1 MEREQNDLKPDI
13 DTLMDMIW
21 LIRCVLSG
29 TKPDTI
35 HVAGMNQK
43 KLFELAS
50 RHSLTALVG
59 TALNGVD
66 TGEMEKR
73 WQNAVDK
80 AVRRT
85 VLFDAERRE
94 LLSFMEENGIW
105 YMALKGV
112 VLKDFYPVYGVRQ
125 FADND
130 ILFDVR
136 YAEEIRDWFKGRGYK
151 VKKFACGVHD
161 TYLKNPIYN
170 FEMHRMLF
178 SPSIKRWYPYYEHV
192 KDRLIKDEGNDYGF
206 HFKDEDFYIYF
217 YTHAAKHYSGGGTG
231 LRTLVDLYLYI
242 SKKSA
247 MDWSYIEKELK
258 KLGLKEDERSMR
270 KLANTLFAH
279 GASDPMQKL
288 SPQQQELFSTIA
300 SAGTYGTIENKVSNR
315 LERYAKDNKIM
326 DKNRLKLHYLR
337 ERFFPTTQGH
347 KEYYAFYYQHWWAR
361 PLLFFVRFGK
371 MLINHRRVR
380 KEFEALHKF

>member
-59 TALNGVD
+59 TALHGVD

-105 YMALKGV
+105 
-112 VLKDFYPVYGVRQ
+112 
-125 FADND
+125 
-130 ILFDVR
+130 
-136 YAEEIRDWFKGRGYK
+136 
-151 VKKFACGVHD
+151 
-161 TYLKNPIYN
+161 
-170 FEMHRMLF
+170 
-178 SPSIKRWYPYYEHV
+178 
-192 KDRLIKDEGNDYGF
+192 
-206 HFKDEDFYIYF
+206 
-217 YTHAAKHYSGGGTG
+217 
-231 LRTLVDLYLYI
+231 
-242 SKKSA
+242 
-247 MDWSYIEKELK
+247 
-258 KLGLKEDERSMR
+258 
-270 KLANTLFAH
+270 
-279 GASDPMQKL
+279 
-288 SPQQQELFSTIA
+288 
-300 SAGTYGTIENKVSNR
+300 
-315 LERYAKDNKIM
+315 
-326 DKNRLKLHYLR
+326 
-337 ERFFPTTQGH
+337 
-347 KEYYAFYYQHWWAR
+347 
-361 PLLFFVRFGK
+361 
-371 MLINHRRVR
+371 
-380 KEFEALHKF
+380 